1 MNSEDTKCRP
11 SSLPVR
17 ILLAVM
23 PIIGLLLS
31 FGCSNNPYRKGETAE
46 KAFFTSITTAPSKLD
61 PATAYYSHEGLILG
75 QIYEPPLTYHYL
87 KRPYEVIPLTAAEMP
102 EPTYVGHDGETI
114 DDPNPPAGEVAKAV
128 YTVKIKPGIMY
139 QPHPCFATNAAGEH
153 IYRDVAPGEIEDYDY
168 PSEFEHQGT
177 RELLARDYVLQI
189 RRLADPRLAC
199 PIYSTLS
206 RYILDF
212 KELHDSYTGMLEA
225 ERQRR
230 RTAGGIAYN
239 QQQDEREN
247 PIDFDYLE
255 PECAGVELLDR
266 YSFRIVLKR
275 KYPQIRYWMCMHF
288 FGALPQEALD
298 FYNQPAMIER
308 QFNIN
313 RCPVGT
319 GAYYMD
325 AYRPNEVIE
334 LQRNPNYHEAFYP
347 SEGDEGDREAGLLRD
362 AGKRLPFI
370 DRLVI
375 YVEKE
380 AISHWNKFLQGYYD
394 MSGITADVF
403 NQAIQLQAG
412 SDATL
417 TPDMAERGIRLIKSV
432 QTMFWYLMFNMN
444 DDIVGGLEEE
454 KCKLRQAISIALDYN
469 EYLNIFLNGRG
480 IIANGPVPPGI
491 FGYKQGPDGINPYVQ
506 KWDPEMDMAVNKPV
520 EEARRLME
528 EAGYP
533 GGRGPDGKPLTLYY
547 DHSQSGM
554 PTFRSIIDWL
564 RKRLDLIGVRL
575 HERQT
580 DLSRYRQKLL
590 DGAWQ
595 FASGGWLADYPD
607 PENFLFLYYGP
618 NSKADNGGP
627 NSCNYS
633 SEEFDRL
640 FSRLETMRN
649 GPDRME
655 LIEKSLDLLQH
666 DAPNIFQFFPE
677 EYMLCHEWYQNV
689 KPHQMT
695 YNTMRFRRIDPELR
709 VARQR
714 KWNKPVYWPLIVL
727 GILMLGTVIPAG
739 IKKYKRERGL

>member
-1 MNSEDTKCRP
+1 MLC
-11 SSLPVR
+11 
-17 ILLAVM
+17 
-23 PIIGLLLS
+23 
-31 FGCSNNPYRKGETAE
+31 GCGNNPYRAGETAE
-46 KAFFTSITTAPSKLD
+46 ETFFTSIDTPPSKLD

-75 QIYEPPLTYHYL
+75 QIYESPLTYHYL
-87 KRPYEVIPLTAAEMP
+87 KRPYEVEPLTASEMP
-102 EPTYVGHDGETI
+102 KPEYFDADGKRI
-114 DDPNPPAGEVAKAV
+114 DSENPPAELVAKAV
-128 YTVKIKPGIMY
+128 YTVRIKPGIMY
-139 QPHPCFATNAAGEH
+139 QPHPCFATNAAGEY
-153 IYRDVAPGEIEDYDY
+153 IYGDVAPEDIEQYDY
-168 PSEFEHQGT
+168 PSEFEQQGT
-177 RELLARDYVLQI
+177 RELHARDYVLQI

-206 RYILDF
+206 RYISDF
-212 KELHDSYTGMLEA
+212 KELHDRYEEMLA
-225 ERQRR
+225 EERERR
-230 RTAGGIAYN
+230 RAAAGIGYN

-247 PIDFDYLE
+247 PIDFDYLG
-255 PECAGVELLDR
+255 PDCAGVELVDH
-266 YSFRIVLKR
+266 YTFRIVLKR
-275 KYPQIRYWMCMHF
+275 KYPQILYWMCMNF
-288 FGALPQEALD
+288 FGTMPQEALD
-298 FYNQPAMIER
+298 FYNQPAMIDR

-325 AYRPNEVIE
+325 VYHPNEVIE

-347 SEGDEGDREAGLLRD
+347 GEGEPGDRAAGLLAD

-370 DRLVI
+370 DRLEI
-375 YVEKE
+375 YIEKE

-403 NQAIQLQAG
+403 NQAVQMQAG

-417 TPDMAERGIRLIKSV
+417 TPEMEKRGIRLIKSV
-432 QTMFWYLMFNMN
+432 ETMFWYMMFNMKDN
-444 DDIVGGLEEE
+444 VVGGLDE
-454 KCKLRQAISIALDYN
+454 KSCKLRQAISIVLDYN

-491 FGYKQGPDGINPYVQ
+491 FGYQSGPDGVNPYTQ
-506 KWDPEMDMAVNKPV
+506 EWDDEMGRAVNKPV
-520 EEARRLME
+520 AAARRLME

-554 PTFRSIIDWL
+554 PTFRSIIGWI
-564 RKRLDLIGVRL
+564 RKRLDLIGVRMR
-575 HERQT
+575 ERQT

-590 DGAWQ
+590 DGTGWQ

-618 NSKADNGGP
+618 NGKADNGGP

-640 FSRLETMRN
+640 FSQLETMIN
-649 GPDRME
+649 GPKRMK
-655 LIEKSLDLLQH
+655 LIKQALSVLRH

-677 EYMLCHEWYQNV
+677 EYLLCHDWYRNV

-709 VARQR
+709 VARQGE
-714 KWNKPVYWPLIVL
+714 WNQPVYWPLTVL
-727 GILMLGTVIPAG
+727 GTLLLIAIVPAG
-739 IKKYKRERGL
+739 IRKYKRERGL